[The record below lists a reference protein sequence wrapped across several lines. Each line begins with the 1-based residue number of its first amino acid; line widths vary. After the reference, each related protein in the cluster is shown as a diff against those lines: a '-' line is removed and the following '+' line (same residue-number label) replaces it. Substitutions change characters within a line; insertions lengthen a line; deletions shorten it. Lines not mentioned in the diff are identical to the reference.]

1 MIIGG
6 IHMAGLSTISY
17 KGNQI
22 IYVDYTPVGDSK
34 EKTMQLMEAFK
45 DEVIKYP
52 LKGILALVNV
62 KDLRFDK
69 DILNL
74 MKAHQDQVNP
84 RLKKEAVLGMSPLH
98 KAAYNFLLAL
108 TTKDLIKTF
117 NTELEAKEWLVKD

>member
-1 MIIGG
+1 
-6 IHMAGLSTISY
+6 MAGLSTISY